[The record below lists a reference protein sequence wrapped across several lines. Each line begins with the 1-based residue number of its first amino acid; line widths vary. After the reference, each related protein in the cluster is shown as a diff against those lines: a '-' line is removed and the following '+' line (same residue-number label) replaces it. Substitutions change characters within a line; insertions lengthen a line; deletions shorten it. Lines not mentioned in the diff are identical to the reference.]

1 VGTAS
6 IIATFFCNAVV
17 IAAPQ
22 DPSTV
27 LLVSAY
33 ELDECAAAFAD
44 SLRLSDLANGEA
56 ASVRLALPEWSNPGD
71 AEVGPSEVL
80 VRELCDRVNQ
90 YSGAVISF
98 ETGYATGDGTS
109 GDGEESIH
117 PTVLTLESPDR
128 RSRAELALVVL
139 DPDSGIP
146 LLEAKHTITLLDKP
160 ERAQAAKIASRPQRP
175 PRIFKPRASQ
185 RRRGAA
191 ADPEKTEDDTTARE
205 TDSGKSEK
213 PAKSTPSSSTSG
225 NDRGRSVRKAKPR
238 DVRSPRLQHVSARP
252 EDDDVER
259 VNELECGRMLFLDRK
274 ASERIEP
281 ISDICRWSESGEMT
295 VEIELVCTH
304 KKMKVKV
311 WAEFFDAQG
320 KGVNRTREQRH
331 ELYRGRIR
339 GIRFESAV
347 AAEQVVVFIE
357 RR

>member
-1 VGTAS
+1 MGTAS
-6 IIATFFCNAVV
+6 IIAAFICDAVV
-17 IAAPQ
+17 IAASQ
-22 DPSTV
+22 DPSAV

-33 ELDECAAAFAD
+33 EIDECAVAFAD
-44 SLRLSDLANGEA
+44 VLRLSDLANGEEVP
-56 ASVRLALPEWSNPGD
+56 VRLAVPEWSNPGD
-71 AEVGPSEVL
+71 AEVGPPEVL
-80 VRELCDRVNQ
+80 VRDLCDRVNH
-90 YSGAVISF
+90 YSGAAISF
-98 ETGYATGDGTS
+98 ETGRATGDVFS
-109 GDGEESIH
+109 GDGQGSVH
-117 PTVLTLESPDR
+117 PTVLTLESSGR

-160 ERAQAAKIASRPQRP
+160 ENPNAAKIPIRPQRP

-185 RRRGAA
+185 RRGGARTG
-191 ADPEKTEDDTTARE
+191 PRTTERETTAPE
-205 TDSGKSEK
+205 TDSGKSEEPTNSAESSP
-213 PAKSTPSSSTSG
+213 PADDDSG
-225 NDRGRSVRKAKPR
+225 PSVREAVSR
-238 DVRSPRLQHVSARP
+238 NVRSPRLQHVSARP

-274 ASERIEP
+274 SSERVEP

-295 VEIELVCTH
+295 VEIELVCIR
-304 KKMKVKV
+304 KKMKVRI

-331 ELYRGRIR
+331 ELYQGRIR
-339 GIRFESAV
+339 GIHFDSVV